1 MTPFTIPTLSID
13 LFHNPKEPVLVF
25 NRTRLYLAHSLKA
38 YDSKLGFMLKGLNM
52 NFCLGIGNLSPYKV
66 FMIIDKRFSNTESLQ
81 ATTNL
86 LYERK
91 ILSSYYPFTNNDLV
105 ILEFDIHE
113 QHKHAYDMFMQSRY
127 SEMYQPEEL
136 FNFFLYAP
144 NNDYQHYGAKVL
156 SKAQALKEELA
167 NFYDCEIDGELDS
180 MLNLKNE
187 ILSL

>member
-25 NRTRLYLAHSLKA
+25 NRTRLYLAHTLKA
-38 YDSKLGFMLKGLNM
+38 YDEKLGFMLKGLNM
-52 NFCLGIGNLSPYKV
+52 NFCLGIEEVSPYKIL
-66 FMIIDKRFSNTESLQ
+66 MLIDKRFSNTEVLE
-81 ATTNL
+81 TTAKL
-86 LYERK
+86 LYDCN
-91 ILSSYYPFTNNDLV
+91 ILKSYYPFINNNLV
-105 ILEFDIHE
+105 VLEFDIPE
-113 QHKHAYDMFMQSRY
+113 KHKHSYDMFMQSRY
-127 SEMYQPEEL
+127 SEMYLPDEL
-136 FNFFLYAP
+136 FNYFLYAP

-156 SKAQALKEELA
+156 SKASALQQELS